1 MGRGRRRRR
10 MGTNHNCLRQVA
22 KMAETKPDE
31 EKNKKYDR
39 DDRHS
44 ARSYSNAA

>member
-1 MGRGRRRRR
+1 
-10 MGTNHNCLRQVA
+10 MGTNHNCLRQDA